1 MAKEDAGSETAET
14 VNVGRVSEREE
25 GLLFAA
31 KWERRGR
38 EEGPATGESS
48 AACESAES
56 CASLSC
62 VVFVFVCMYRES
74 ENETSERSANVRD

>member
-1 MAKEDAGSETAET
+1 MANEDAGRETAET
-14 VNVGRVSEREE
+14 VNGGRVSEREE
-25 GLLFAA
+25 GLLAA

-62 VVFVFVCMYRES
+62 R
-74 ENETSERSANVRD
+74 VRDVVP